1 MTKRI
6 NPAVLHPLKEA
17 LRLTFWYKNDLRA
30 FLNACLGDRVLVARL
45 DWTAY
50 KREIVAQLV
59 DLLAADQHKYFDLL
73 LNLLL
78 AVAEVDDPRHL
89 KTLED
94 GVKKYSDAV
103 EALAVL
109 RKQVE
114 PLSEVQ
120 ERPGR
125 SCSAPGG

>member
-30 FLNACLGDRVLVARL
+30 FLNASLGDRALVARL

-94 GVKKYSDAV
+94 GVKKY
-103 EALAVL
+103 
-109 RKQVE
+109 
-114 PLSEVQ
+114 
-120 ERPGR
+120 
-125 SCSAPGG
+125 